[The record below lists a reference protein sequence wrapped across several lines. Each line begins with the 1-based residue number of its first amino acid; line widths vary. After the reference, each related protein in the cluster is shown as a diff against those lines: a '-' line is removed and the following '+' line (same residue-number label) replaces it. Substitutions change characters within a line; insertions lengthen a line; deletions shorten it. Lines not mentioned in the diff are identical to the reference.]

1 MDKTTMVIFDLDGSL
16 WDTSQAILT
25 VTNLIL
31 KNYGKEEITIDSV
44 NQSFGLPI
52 EEKLELLLPEFRK
65 SDAIKIYG
73 QIMATVQKLLDTGKG
88 VKVFSGVKPILKDLS
103 SRYKLGI
110 ISQNSEK
117 YVKSFINLTKTLDY
131 FEDYIGIAD
140 YNLDKSQAIMRLR
153 QNNNVAHVIY
163 VGAKESDRDA
173 AKDALVPFL
182 HARYRYNNQIES
194 SYFANSISEITEAIY
209 QIERGNI

>member
-31 KNYGKEEITIDSV
+31 KNYGKEEITVDAV

-52 EEKLELLLPEFRK
+52 EQKLELLLPEFKR

-88 VKVFSGVKPILKDLS
+88 VKVFNGVKPILKDLS

-140 YNLDKSQAIMRLR
+140 YNLDKTQMR
-153 QNNNVAHVIY
+153 
-163 VGAKESDRDA
+163 
-173 AKDALVPFL
+173 
-182 HARYRYNNQIES
+182 
-194 SYFANSISEITEAIY
+194 
-209 QIERGNI
+209 

>member
-194 SYFANSISEITEAIY
+194 SYFANSISEITEKIY

>member
-31 KNYGKEEITIDSV
+31 KNYGKEEITIDAV

-52 EEKLELLLPEFRK
+52 EQKLELLLPEFKR

-88 VKVFSGVKPILKDLS
+88 VKVFNGVKPILKDLS

-140 YNLDKSQAIMRLR
+140 YNLDKTQAIMRLR

-163 VGAKESDRDA
+163 VGAKELDRDA
-173 AKDALVPFL
+173 ARDALVPFL
-182 HARYRYNNQIES
+182 HARYRYSNQIES
-194 SYFANSISEITEAIY
+194 SYFANSINEITEAIY

>member
-173 AKDALVPFL
+173 AKNALVPFL

>member
-1 MDKTTMVIFDLDGSL
+1 
-16 WDTSQAILT
+16 
-25 VTNLIL
+25 
-31 KNYGKEEITIDSV
+31 
-44 NQSFGLPI
+44 
-52 EEKLELLLPEFRK
+52 
-65 SDAIKIYG
+65 
-73 QIMATVQKLLDTGKG
+73 MATVQKLLDTGKG
-88 VKVFSGVKPILKDLS
+88 VKVFNGVKPILKDLS

-140 YNLDKSQAIMRLR
+140 YNLDKTQAIMRLR

-163 VGAKESDRDA
+163 VGAKELDRDA
-173 AKDALVPFL
+173 ARDALVPFL
-182 HARYRYNNQIES
+182 HARYRYSNQIES
-194 SYFANSISEITEAIY
+194 SYFANSINEITEAIY

>member
-31 KNYGKEEITIDSV
+31 KNYGKEEITIDAV

-52 EEKLELLLPEFRK
+52 EQKLELLLPEFKR

-88 VKVFSGVKPILKDLS
+88 VKVFNGVKPILKDLS

-140 YNLDKSQAIMRLR
+140 YNLDKTQAIMRLR

-163 VGAKESDRDA
+163 VGAKELDRDA
-173 AKDALVPFL
+173 ARDALVPFL
-182 HARYRYNNQIES
+182 HARYRYFNQIES
-194 SYFANSISEITEAIY
+194 SYFANSINEITEAIY

>member
-31 KNYGKEEITIDSV
+31 KNYGKEEITVDAV

-52 EEKLELLLPEFRK
+52 EQKLELLLPEFKR

-88 VKVFSGVKPILKDLS
+88 VKVFNGVKPILKDLS

-140 YNLDKSQAIMRLR
+140 YNLDKTQAIMRLR

-163 VGAKESDRDA
+163 VGAKELDRDA
-173 AKDALVPFL
+173 ARDALVPFL
-182 HARYRYNNQIES
+182 HARYRYSNQIES
-194 SYFANSISEITEAIY
+194 SYFANSINEITEAIY

>member
-31 KNYGKEEITIDSV
+31 KNYGKEEITIDVV

-52 EEKLELLLPEFRK
+52 EQKLELLLPEFKR

-88 VKVFSGVKPILKDLS
+88 VKVFNGVKPILKDLS

-140 YNLDKSQAIMRLR
+140 YNLDKTQAIMRLR

-163 VGAKESDRDA
+163 VGAKELDRDA
-173 AKDALVPFL
+173 ARDALVPFL
-182 HARYRYNNQIES
+182 HARYRYSNQIES
-194 SYFANSISEITEAIY
+194 SYFANSINEITEAIY